1 MEQKGTSGNTHHNVT
16 DRRPRRRT
24 SRDVI
29 TTSVIAHLHTDVSL
43 TVKLTEVFVI
53 FTVMC
58 EQQEGLDSSFTNSA
72 ETFALLCRDVCR
84 TGYLAAIT
92 ALSQKGMRN
101 ENKVKGLEASV
112 VAEAC
117 AKTMRVGE
125 LLQKTQS
132 DNLSLL
138 WDWN

>member
-1 MEQKGTSGNTHHNVT
+1 MPGNNAGETATRNSIAT
-16 DRRPRRRT
+16 ISPRSSYLGRRWT
-24 SRDVI
+24 G
-29 TTSVIAHLHTDVSL
+29 AY
-43 TVKLTEVFVI
+43 
-53 FTVMC
+53 
-58 EQQEGLDSSFTNSA
+58 EQQEGLDSSFTNY
-72 ETFALLCRDVCR
+72 CR
-84 TGYLAAIT
+84 TGYLVAIT

-117 AKTMRVGE
+117 AKAVRVGE